1 MKKTIVAVAALA
13 FALGAFADTN
23 ISWFNAY
30 PTHLDEGTWAAA
42 EPEIEDNVWVVDTE
56 TPGEDDAVYTPKV
69 LKADK
74 KTRVALNIAFGAAY
88 KADEL
93 PDEPTDAQTGLVLG
107 IDGGVTYFYGLVS
120 GGWKKLA
127 GGVPEDLDT
136 AVDVTVEI
144 DYEADPVTLSFKVG
158 DTVLADAA
166 DSTVT
171 TFERYAGTTATSL
184 ASVGFAGSGKIASIA
199 GNADPK
205 YVVDGTGYLAFA
217 DAMEAAGSTKAIEL
231 YYDAS
236 YTFPTDNNY
245 TLMIKPTGSYTFTPK
260 FDEGSFSKV
269 GDPVDGVV
277 TYNAWKKVTVTIPEA
292 DGAEVTVAATG
303 SGNDPIEGTGDAYT
317 VALGDKIT
325 ATYEATAGNVISGGK
340 DTKKV
345 IEIASAKDGDS
356 IADQVPTFVVGKA
369 KYGDDLYDTVQNAVN
384 AAAADSEI
392 VIVADSTDPVLI
404 GKAVTFTGKDDYVVG
419 AITLTE
425 GGKLTIEKGKYDV
438 LNPVTTDNLVLKGGF
453 FTSEAA
459 DIQAFCTLGCFAKE
473 IVGTGYRTAVKKGEV
488 IDPGTATDVPAIA
501 VEQGF
506 IPEGTPDKVEYL
518 KEEQANK
525 QPRWVNYALGLLNGD
540 EPTATVELADKGDAD
555 TIRIDLAVGALKA
568 GTGLT
573 AKYETADGTEWKPF
587 DPEIALDDET
597 TVSKVAT
604 IRLVLTDT
612 ANKDFVVKEVDYGLK
627 SEKPTAGLSVIS
639 VPFTEL
645 GSENGLP
652 LDKVLKLK
660 NIAEGDKIYR
670 YDAVDGK
677 NVAWELKD
685 GQWDGDTAP
694 IVKPG
699 EGLWLERA
707 DNAKPVYFFGGF
719 QLTKAATPVAAN
731 NWALVANPSLNETLS
746 LADIIPSPTADM
758 QVTIE
763 TGAEPKIFTYVV
775 DENGD
780 GAWGYNKTE
789 KSERTVGKRTVT
801 VTTVTR
807 VTDDS
812 VIAPGQGFWFANG
825 EAATSL
831 NWNNND

>member
-13 FALGAFADTN
+13 FALGAFADGVPSV
-23 ISWFNAY
+23 SWFTATPGNLDDGAWTLT
-30 PTHLDEGTWAAA
+30 PTAT
-42 EPEIEDNVWVVDTE
+42 EPLVENNVWVVDTE
-56 TPGEDDAVYTPKV
+56 TPGEDDAIYTPKI

-88 KADEL
+88 AKAEL

-107 IDGGVTYFYGLVS
+107 IDGGVTNFYGLVS
-120 GGWKKLA
+120 GGWKKLT
-127 GGVPEDLDT
+127 GGVPADLDD
-136 AVDVTVEI
+136 AVNVTVEI
-144 DYEADPVTLSFKVG
+144 DYEANPVTLSFKVG
-158 DTVLADAA
+158 NAVLADAA

-171 TFERYAGTTATSL
+171 TFQRYAGTTATSL

-199 GNADPK
+199 GDADPK
-205 YVVDGTGYLAFA
+205 YVVDGTGYLDFA
-217 DAMEAAGSTKAIEL
+217 AAMAAAGSTKAIEL
-231 YYDAS
+231 YYNAS

-245 TLMIKPTGSYTFTPK
+245 TLMIKPTGSYAFTPT
-260 FDEGSFSKV
+260 FGDGSFSKV

-277 TYNAWKKVTVTIPEA
+277 TYNAWKKVTVTIPAA

-303 SGNDPIEGTGDAYT
+303 SGNDPIEGTDGAYT
-317 VALGDKIT
+317 VAQGDTVT
-325 ATYEATAGNVISGGK
+325 ATYEATEGNVISGGK
-340 DTKKV
+340 ETKTDV
-345 IEIASAKDGDS
+345 VLENVTGGEVATA
-356 IADQVPTFVVGKA
+356 PTFVVGKA
-369 KYGDDLYDTVQNAVN
+369 KYNGELYDTVQNAVN
-384 AAAADSEI
+384 AAEANSEI
-392 VIVADSTDPVLI
+392 VIVADSTEPVSI
-404 GKAVTFTGKDDYVVG
+404 GKAVTFTGNADYVVG

-425 GGKLTIEKGKYDV
+425 GGTLTIVKGKYDV
-438 LNPVTTDNLVLKGGF
+438 LNPVTTDNLVLKGGL

-459 DIQAFCTLGCFAKE
+459 DIQAFCTLGYFAQT
-473 IVGTGYRTAVKKGEV
+473 IVGTGYQTAVKEGEV

-501 VEQGF
+501 VEPGF

-518 KEEQANK
+518 KEEQANQ
-525 QPRWVNYALGLLNGD
+525 QPRWVNYALGLDGTD
-540 EPTATVELADKGDAD
+540 STATVELADKGDAD
-555 TIRIDLAVGALKA
+555 TISIDLAAGALKA

-597 TVSKVAT
+597 PVSEVAT

-627 SEKPTAGLSVIS
+627 SETPTAGLSVIS

-652 LDKVLKLK
+652 LSKVLKLK

-670 YDAVDGK
+670 YDAVEGK
-677 NVAWELKD
+677 NVAWTLTAD
-685 GQWDGDTAP
+685 GQWSGETAP
-694 IVKPG
+694 SVKPG

-707 DNAKPVYFFGGF
+707 DNSKPVYFFGGF
-719 QLTKAATPVAAN
+719 QATKAATPVASGK
-731 NWALVANPSLNETLS
+731 WALVANPSLTKTLS
-746 LADIIPSPTADM
+746 LDEIIPMPKADM

-763 TGAEPKIFTYVV
+763 TGAEPKIFTCL
-775 DENGD
+775 NGV
-780 GAWGYNKTE
+780 WGYNKKGQE
-789 KSERTVGKRTVT
+789 QRTVGKRTVT

-807 VTDDS
+807 VTDES

-825 EAATSL
+825 MEETNL
-831 NWNNND
+831 NWNNN

>member
-88 KADEL
+88 KAEEL

-107 IDGGVTYFYGLVS
+107 IDGGVTNFYGLVS

-144 DYEADPVTLSFKVG
+144 DYEANPVTLSFKVG
-158 DTVLADAA
+158 NAVLADAA

-245 TLMIKPTGSYTFTPK
+245 TLMIKPTGSYAFTPT
-260 FDEGSFSKV
+260 FGDGSFSKV

-277 TYNAWKKVTVTIPEA
+277 TYNAWKKVTVTIPAA

-303 SGNDPIEGTGDAYT
+303 SGNDPIEGTDGAYT
-317 VALGDKIT
+317 VAQGDTVT
-325 ATYEATAGNVISGGK
+325 ATYEATEGNVISGGK
-340 DTKKV
+340 ETKTDV
-345 IEIASAKDGDS
+345 VLENVTGGEVATA
-356 IADQVPTFVVGKA
+356 PTFVVGKA
-369 KYGDDLYDTVQNAVN
+369 KYNGELYDTVQNAVN
-384 AAAADSEI
+384 AAEANSEI
-392 VIVADSTDPVLI
+392 VIVADSTEPVSI
-404 GKAVTFTGKDDYVVG
+404 GKAVTFTGNADYVVG

-425 GGKLTIEKGKYDV
+425 GGTLTIVKGKYDV
-438 LNPVTTDNLVLKGGF
+438 LNPVTTDNLVLKGGL

-459 DIQAFCTLGCFAKE
+459 DIQAFCTLGYFAQT
-473 IVGTGYRTAVKKGEV
+473 IVGTGYQTAVKEGEV

-501 VEQGF
+501 VEPGF

-518 KEEQANK
+518 KEEQANQ
-525 QPRWVNYALGLLNGD
+525 QPRWVNYALGLDGTD
-540 EPTATVELADKGDAD
+540 STATVELADKGDAD
-555 TIRIDLAVGALKA
+555 TISIDLAAGALKA

-597 TVSKVAT
+597 PVSKVAT

-627 SEKPTAGLSVIS
+627 SETPTAGLSVIS

-670 YDAVDGK
+670 YDAVEGK
-677 NVAWELKD
+677 NVAWELKE

-707 DNAKPVYFFGGF
+707 DNSKPVYFFGGF
-719 QLTKAATPVAAN
+719 QATKAATPVAAN
-731 NWALVANPSLNETLS
+731 KWALVANPSLNETLS

-780 GAWGYNKTE
+780 AAWGYNKTV